1 MKKAMKVEIIISEGH
16 NYCKTV
22 NNGAP
27 FTSVDYMASTYGG
40 GSPCDN
46 EDEIQSA
53 LKHAKSV
60 IRSEGDIPVVVD
72 QRKRATLQHW
82 F

>member
-1 MKKAMKVEIIISEGH
+1 MKKAKKVGIVISEGH
-16 NYCKTV
+16 NYCKSV
-22 NNGAP
+22 KNGAP

-40 GSPCDN
+40 ASPCDN
-46 EDEIQSA
+46 ENEIQSA

-60 IRSEGDIPVVVD
+60 IRSEGDIPVIID
-72 QRKRATLQHW
+72 QRKRATLENW